1 MSIRLFSR
9 RRLIVLTFCLC
20 ASASFTLVSGQVP
33 AAISAEILQF
43 EDQRFFSDRLIQLL
57 RDNNPDVR
65 RRAALAAGR
74 IGDADA
80 NAALFQLL
88 ENEKIESVREM
99 AAFAIGEI
107 ESAAAAGQLIEML
120 RLEAKNGRATS
131 RVGRRLIESAGKIVA
146 ANPKA
151 KKAAELG
158 VVILDS
164 ARVALSD
171 SSADTEAIVLILTAL
186 LRARPAGS
194 DEVAAG
200 FLNHPNPRV
209 RADAANVLARIRAK
223 NAVGQLTKLL
233 ESDSDAVVRANAA
246 RALGAAGDRV
256 AEAAL
261 VTAAL
266 GDTDLRVRVSAIRSL
281 GMLNAKGSAEKLVE
295 RGEKLLQDL
304 RTSKFRLPA
313 ERNELLEIFPVLG
326 KLLYNTW
333 DERAADL
340 TEAFAKLDNFENPE
354 AVVARFRIVR
364 GRGTGYPAPK
374 TFRQYATAAE
384 VIGEYSDV
392 DPTND
397 VDATRKAEAPDRS
410 RDLALAFIQ
419 ADPEKEPELFKAGPT
434 VLRAFARFK
443 TEDLPG
449 ILRRALESKD
459 VFIRATAAELL
470 ADLPA
475 SPENLAAL
483 RKAYAFSTKFDRDSD
498 DAVIAILDT
507 LQKSY
512 SQSAI
517 DIFRDALESPN
528 YIVRRKAFQILEDT
542 DFGPFSEEAV
552 RIVEAAKMRGV
563 LRVYPH
569 KPVDGTRL
577 GQVLNTKAD
586 YLRAVQRRNG
596 TIRAEV
602 KTEKGNF
609 TIELFPEDAPL
620 TVENFVKLASRGFFN
635 GKEIHRVVPNFV
647 VQDGDPRGDGNGGPG
662 WSIRCEIN
670 MIPYERG
677 TVGMALSGKDTGGSQ
692 WFVTHSPQPHLD
704 GGYTVFGRVDESG
717 MKVVD
722 TLVRGDKIISIIIRY
737 SAPKSSRNR

>member
-1 MSIRLFSR
+1 MSNRHFAR
-9 RRLIVLTFCLC
+9 RRLILLTFCLC
-20 ASASFTLVSGQVP
+20 AIASFTRVSGQVP

-43 EDQRFFSDRLIQLL
+43 EDQRFFSNRLVQLL
-57 RDNNPDVR
+57 GDSNPDVR

-74 IGDADA
+74 IGDPDA
-80 NAALFQLL
+80 NAALFHLL
-88 ENEKIESVREM
+88 ENDKNESVREM

-120 RLEAKNGRATS
+120 RLEAKNSRPTS
-131 RVGRRLIESAGKIVA
+131 RVGRRLIEAAGKIAA

-151 KKAAELG
+151 KEAAELG
-158 VVILDS
+158 VAILDS
-164 ARVALSD
+164 ARAALAD
-171 SSADTEAIVLILTAL
+171 SSADTETIVLILTAL

-200 FLNHPNPRV
+200 FLIHPDPRV

-223 NAVGQLTKLL
+223 NAIGQLIKLL
-233 ESDSDAVVRANAA
+233 ENDTDAVVRANAA
-246 RALGAAGDRV
+246 RALGAAGDSI

-261 VTAAL
+261 TTAAL
-266 GDTDLRVRVSAIRSL
+266 GDTDLRVRVAAIRSL

-295 RGEKLLQDL
+295 RGEKLLHDL
-304 RTSKFRLPA
+304 RVSKFRLPA

-326 KLLYNTW
+326 KLLYNSW
-333 DERAADL
+333 NERAADL
-340 TEAFAKLDNFENPE
+340 LEEFAMLDNFENPE
-354 AVVARFRIVR
+354 APVARFRIMR

-374 TFRQYATAAE
+374 TFRQYATAAD
-384 VIGEYSDV
+384 VLGEYSAI

-397 VDATRKAEAPDRS
+397 VDAKGKAVAPDRS
-410 RDLALAFIQ
+410 RDLALVFIQ
-419 ADPEKEPELFKAGPT
+419 ADPEKEPELVKAGPN
-434 VLRAFARFK
+434 VLRAFSRFK
-443 TEDLPG
+443 TEDLPEV
-449 ILRRALESKD
+449 LRRALESKD
-459 VFIRATAAELL
+459 VFIRAAAAELL

-475 SPENLAAL
+475 SPENRAAL

-498 DAVIAILDT
+498 DAVIAILDA
-507 LQKSY
+507 LQKSD
-512 SQSAI
+512 SRDSI

-528 YIVRRKAFQILEDT
+528 YIVRRKAFQILKDT
-542 DFGPFSEEAV
+542 DFGPFAGEAA
-552 RIVEAAKMRGV
+552 RIVEAAKKLGV

-569 KPVDGTRL
+569 KPTDKTRL
-577 GQVLNTKAD
+577 GQVLMTKAD
-586 YLRAVQRRNG
+586 YLRAVRRRNG

-620 TVENFVKLASRGFFN
+620 TVENFLKLAARGFFN

-670 MIPYERG
+670 LIPYERG

-737 SAPKSSRNR
+737 SAPKRGINR